1 MSCQPKINTKTIKK
15 ILKVAGILHQ
25 SRSCKLAGALVQN
38 SAEQGLRLV
47 RGVIRNVLQSIIW
60 SEHKT
65 RKVIASTLATEEGQ
79 KTFNAGR
86 SVCQDLT
93 LRTKSLV

>member
-25 SRSCKLAGALVQN
+25 SQSCKRALVQN